1 MPEKRKIFNRSLE
14 RALNILCAFSSQN
27 SELKLTELSQ
37 TLGLPKS
44 TVFRLCST
52 LLEYDFLR
60 YDENQKSYSLGLK
73 LFDLGG
79 IVFSSFSLRKAA
91 SNPMAALR
99 KKSGESVFLGILQDD
114 QLLYLDKRDA
124 PDNPIKFATEIGTR
138 RQPYFGMLG
147 QTLLAFLP
155 EGEVSR
161 ILEKNP
167 LRPITKR
174 SITTRKALGERLET
188 IREQG
193 FAVERGE
200 VIDGVGGIAA
210 PIRNYTGKVVAAVG
224 LRFLATSGG
233 KGRTKE
239 LIEDVCET
247 ARNIS
252 ANLGYK
258 EE

>member
-1 MPEKRKIFNRSLE
+1 M
-14 RALNILCAFSSQN
+14 
-27 SELKLTELSQ
+27 TELSQ
-37 TLGLPKS
+37 NLGLPKS

-52 LLEYDFLR
+52 LVEYDFLR
-60 YDENQKSYSLGLK
+60 YDEKQKRYSLGLK

-79 IVFSSFSLRKAA
+79 IVSSSFSLRKAA
-91 SNPMAALR
+91 SNPMTGLR

-124 PDNPIKFATEIGTR
+124 SGNPIKFATEIGTR

-155 EGEVSR
+155 DKEVSR
-161 ILEKNP
+161 ILKKDP

-174 SITTRKALGERLET
+174 SITTRKALRERLET
-188 IREQG
+188 IRERG
-193 FAVERGE
+193 FAIERGE

-210 PIRNYTGKVVAAVG
+210 PIRDCTGKVVAAVG
-224 LRFLATSGG
+224 LRFLAASGG
-233 KGRTKE
+233 KGRVQE
-239 LIEDVCET
+239 LTENVCET
-247 ARNIS
+247 AKKIS
-252 ANLGYK
+252 KDLGYK

>member
-27 SELKLTELSQ
+27 SELKLTDLSQ
-37 TLGLPKS
+37 NLGLPKS

-52 LLEYDFLR
+52 LVEYDFLK
-60 YDENQKSYSLGLK
+60 YDKNQKRYSLGLK

-79 IVFSSFSLRKAA
+79 IVSSSFSLRKAA
-91 SNPMAALR
+91 SNPMTELQ

-138 RQPYFGMLG
+138 RQPFFGMLG
-147 QTLLAFLP
+147 QILLAFLP
-155 EGEVSR
+155 DREVSR
-161 ILEKNP
+161 ILDENP
-167 LRPITKR
+167 LQPITKK
-174 SITTRKALGERLET
+174 SITTRKALGGRLQT

-210 PIRNYTGKVVAAVG
+210 PIRDCTGKVVAAVG

-233 KGRTKE
+233 EGRVRE
-239 LIEDVCET
+239 LIGNVCKT
-247 ARNIS
+247 AKRIS
-252 ANLGYK
+252 ADLGYK